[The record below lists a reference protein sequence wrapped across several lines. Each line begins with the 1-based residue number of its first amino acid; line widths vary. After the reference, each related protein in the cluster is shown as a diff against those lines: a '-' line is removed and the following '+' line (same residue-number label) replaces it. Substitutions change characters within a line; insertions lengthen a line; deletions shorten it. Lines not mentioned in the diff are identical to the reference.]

1 MMKSF
6 KEVYELGTDEYTK
19 HTKDMTPGQSEGM
32 SPAEKRAHAKAI
44 ADFKKRGGKITKLP
58 PGKAAGYHGKDDL
71 GKDTFGMLSKSDSG
85 KFKKGKKVRPMRAQN
100 EEAQVDEATDVY
112 DKGGIQI
119 TRTALKGGLG
129 FQINY
134 GERGRYIQVLSKDMN
149 NLMKAMQTA
158 MKAK

>member
-44 ADFKKRGGKITKLP
+44 ADFKKRGGKVTKLP

-71 GKDTFGMLSKSDSG
+71 GKDTFGKGSI
-85 KFKKGKKVRPMRAQN
+85 KFDIKHIATYTAQEFYN
-100 EEAQVDEATDVY
+100 NGQEAEICQ
-112 DKGGIQI
+112 
-119 TRTALKGGLG
+119 
-129 FQINY
+129 
-134 GERGRYIQVLSKDMN
+134 
-149 NLMKAMQTA
+149 
-158 MKAK
+158 